1 MRNALALVA
10 ALGLASPLLAQPPAG
25 ADEANRLYQAQDWAG
40 AAKAYESLAR
50 QSENPMYR
58 LRLGV
63 SYVNLNRPADARSL
77 LEPLGRTPGP
87 FGAAAL
93 FQLARVEARVGDKE
107 NAFATLEK
115 ATAAGFAQTALLE
128 GQADFAPLRDDPR
141 FKEALTR
148 ADRNARPCVYRPE
161 ARQFDFWVGDWDVT
175 NAGAP
180 AGTSRIEKMVG
191 DCVIFESWSGLNGY
205 VGKSFNVYDP
215 VKKRWQQTWVD
226 ITGRITEYYGE
237 FRDGD
242 LHYLS
247 ESVSTGPDGKTQR
260 TLGRMIFYNL
270 GKDQV
275 RQLWEQSTDEGKTWT
290 VAFDGLYT
298 RKKSASASQ

>member
-1 MRNALALVA
+1 MRHALSFVA
-10 ALGLASPLLAQPPAG
+10 ILGLASALRAQAPAS
-25 ADEANRLYQAQDWAG
+25 ADEANRIYQAQDWAG
-40 AAKAYESLAR
+40 AARAYESLAR
-50 QSENPMYR
+50 QSENPIYR

-63 SYVNLNRPADARSL
+63 SYLNLNRPAEARSV
-77 LEPLGRTPGP
+77 LEPLSRTRPPIG
-87 FGAAAL
+87 GMAL
-93 FQLARVEARVGDKE
+93 FHLARVEARAGDKDKV
-107 NAFATLEK
+107 FATLEK
-115 ATAAGFAQTALLE
+115 ATDSGFAQVALLE
-128 GQADFAPLRDDPR
+128 GQADFASLRDDPR

-148 ADRNARPCVYRPE
+148 TDRNARPCVYRPE
-161 ARQFDFWVGDWDVT
+161 ARQFDFWVGDWDVS

-191 DCVIFESWSGLNGY
+191 DCVIFESWTGVNGY

-226 ITGRITEYYGE
+226 VTGRITEYYGE
-237 FRDGD
+237 FRDGN
-242 LHYLS
+242 LYYLS
-247 ESVSTGPDGKTQR
+247 ESISTGPDGKEQR
-260 TLGRMIFYNL
+260 TLGRMTFFNL

-298 RKKSASASQ
+298 RKGTAS